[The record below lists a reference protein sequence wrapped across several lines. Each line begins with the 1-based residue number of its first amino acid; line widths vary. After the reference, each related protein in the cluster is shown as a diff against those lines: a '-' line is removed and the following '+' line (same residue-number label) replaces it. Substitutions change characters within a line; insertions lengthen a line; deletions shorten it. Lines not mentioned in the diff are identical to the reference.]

1 MNKPLTALC
10 DHCGKITDVEFKEQS
25 HPNNIKETYF
35 KCEHCF
41 YHYTSFVTDTWVRKK
56 QRHAQHL
63 RSNIRNG
70 YSITNVHAT
79 DELMKLQEE
88 INSRMSQLKY
98 NLINFG
104 RADL

>member
-1 MNKPLTALC
+1 MTKPLTALC
-10 DHCGKITDVEFKEQS
+10 DHCGKITDVVFKEQS

-41 YHYTSFVTDTWVRKK
+41 YRYTSFVTDSKVRKL
-56 QRHAQHL
+56 QRKKDSMKGNH
-63 RSNIRNG
+63 NIDNR
-70 YSITNVHAT
+70 
-79 DELMKLQEE
+79 LKLQEE
-88 INSRMSQLKY
+88 INSRMSLLKY